1 MRMGGAKGLPRGET
15 SDMNAIHFIDGQWRE
30 GNPPLFGPM
39 THATWMASVV
49 FDGAR
54 AFDGVTPDLDLHCQR
69 LTDSAQSF
77 GLKPVLS
84 SGEVME
90 LALEGVSRF
99 PHGSALYI
107 RPMYWAEEGA
117 DKFFVMPKPES
128 TRFCMT
134 LFEAP
139 LPEPGDFSV
148 CLSSRRRPAPDMAPT
163 DAKAA
168 CLYPN
173 SGRALT
179 EAAERGFD
187 NAVVLDFEGNVAEL
201 ATANIWIA
209 KDGAAHTPVA
219 NGSFLCGITRF
230 RVGQLLRESGI
241 EVHER
246 TMSWE
251 DVRNADE
258 VFTTGNFSK
267 VLPIT
272 RVEDRD
278 MQPGPIYRR
287 ARELYFGWAHEG
299 VATTEKVKRA

>member
-1 MRMGGAKGLPRGET
+1 
-15 SDMNAIHFIDGQWRE
+15 MNAVHFIDGQWCE
-30 GNPPLFGPM
+30 GNPPLLGPLS
-39 THATWMASVV
+39 HATWMASVV

-54 AFDGVTPDLDLHCQR
+54 AFGGVTPDLDLHCQR
-69 LTDSAQSF
+69 LTDSANAF
-77 GLKPVLS
+77 GLKPMLS
-84 SGEVME
+84 AGEVME
-90 LALEGVSRF
+90 VALDGVGHF
-99 PHGSALYI
+99 AAGSELYI

-128 TRFCMT
+128 TRFCMSV
-134 LFEAP
+134 FEAP
-139 LPEPGDFSV
+139 LPQPGDFSI
-148 CLSSRRRPAPDMAPT
+148 CLSSRRRPAPTMAPT

-187 NAVVLDFEGNVAEL
+187 NAAVLDPEGNVAEL
-201 ATANIWIA
+201 ATANLWIA

-219 NGSFLCGITRF
+219 NGTFLSGITRY
-230 RVGQLLRESGI
+230 RVGQLLRDAGI

-246 TMSWE
+246 TVTWK
-251 DVRNADE
+251 DVLGADE

-272 RVEDRD
+272 RVEDRN

-287 ARELYFGWAHEG
+287 ARELYFDWAHG
-299 VATTEKVKRA
+299 DAATAGKAKRA

>member
-1 MRMGGAKGLPRGET
+1 MT
-15 SDMNAIHFIDGQWRE
+15 AIHFIDGQWRE

-69 LTDSAQSF
+69 LTDSAIAF
-77 GLKPVLS
+77 GLKPMLS
-84 SGEVME
+84 AGETME
-90 LALEGVSRF
+90 LALDGVSRF
-99 PHGSALYI
+99 PHGSELYI
-107 RPMYWAEEGA
+107 RPMYWAEDGA

-134 LFEAP
+134 VFEAP
-139 LPEPGDFSV
+139 LPRPGDFSI

-187 NAVVLDFEGNVAEL
+187 NAVLLDHEGNVAEL

-209 KDGAAHTPVA
+209 KNGAAHTPVA
-219 NGSFLCGITRF
+219 NGTFLCGITRY
-230 RVGQLLRESGI
+230 RVGLLLRESGI
-241 EVHER
+241 DVHER
-246 TMSWE
+246 TMTWE
-251 DVRNADE
+251 EVLDADE

-267 VLPIT
+267 VVPIT

-287 ARELYFGWAHEG
+287 ARELYFDWALGG
-299 VATTEKVKRA
+299 VGTAGKVKRA